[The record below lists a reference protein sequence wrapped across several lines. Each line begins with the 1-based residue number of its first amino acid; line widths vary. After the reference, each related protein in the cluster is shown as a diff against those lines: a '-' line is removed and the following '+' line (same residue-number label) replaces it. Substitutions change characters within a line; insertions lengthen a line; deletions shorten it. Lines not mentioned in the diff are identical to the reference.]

1 MAGEAKSSTA
11 DPGVDAHLAVED
23 NDVESGEGGSSSND
37 ESDEED
43 LLTAPTRK
51 RKVPSP
57 VWECGGVKVDGG
69 SKCCIALSN
78 GLICGRLFKS
88 LSRNT
93 SNIIRHIL
101 EKHKN
106 SPEGQRLKEKVVAKK
121 RKVEE
126 QNKVKE
132 ARKNEKKAFSQS
144 SILSFTNKS
153 SPLDPMKKKK
163 IEEAIVKFVVVEN
176 QPFHIIEKHSFREM
190 LFAAEPG
197 YVCPSEQKFRYM
209 FDMYSEKQR
218 KDFVKELQS
227 DFEGVPVKCVQ
238 LTSDHGTSHDRF
250 RSHKNVLT
258 ISRTTKDFRIKTD
271 LVEIIDCSGS
281 QTGEVIREDVKRCL
295 DKIGRTNE
303 WVIDWVTDGESKQ
316 VSARGV
322 GRHPRVNMKTHV
334 TGLKFFCTDGT

>member
-1 MAGEAKSSTA
+1 
-11 DPGVDAHLAVED
+11 
-23 NDVESGEGGSSSND
+23 
-37 ESDEED
+37 
-43 LLTAPTRK
+43 
-51 RKVPSP
+51 
-57 VWECGGVKVDGG
+57 
-69 SKCCIALSN
+69 
-78 GLICGRLFKS
+78 
-88 LSRNT
+88 
-93 SNIIRHIL
+93 
-101 EKHKN
+101 
-106 SPEGQRLKEKVVAKK
+106 
-121 RKVEE
+121 
-126 QNKVKE
+126 
-132 ARKNEKKAFSQS
+132 
-144 SILSFTNKS
+144 
-153 SPLDPMKKKK
+153 MKKKK

-176 QPFHIIEKHSFREM
+176 QPFHIIEKHSFREL

-334 TGLKFFCTDGT
+334 TGLKFFCTVGT